1 MKITILDDYFD
12 TIRHLPCFQMLNGHE
27 VTIWN
32 DHTQNEDSLVERLHQ
47 TEVLVLIRERTV
59 ITESLLARL
68 PGLRMISQRSVFPH
82 IDIDA
87 CSRMGIIV
95 SSDQHPGT
103 ACYAAAELTWGLL
116 LSAARAI
123 PRQMA
128 SLRAGQWQTGV
139 GTTLRGKLLGIYG
152 YGRISRV
159 VAAYAKAFG
168 MKVVVYA
175 RSAGSRASAMNDYH
189 VVTENRHWFFDN
201 CDVIT
206 IHVRLGPETKHS
218 ITFDDLSRMRS
229 SAILVNTSRAALV
242 EPGALLRALDA
253 GRPGMAA
260 VDVYEQEPMTDANNP
275 LMQRP
280 NVICTPHIGYVTAEE
295 FDLQFSDVFQQILSF
310 ADGKPI
316 NVVNPAVLSNRV
328 IS

>member
-1 MKITILDDYFD
+1 MALRGQAAFYHRRHGLSLSAESICQHRLTAKKLTMKITILDDYFD

-139 GTTLRGKLLGIYG
+139 GTTLRGKLLGIY
-152 YGRISRV
+152 
-159 VAAYAKAFG
+159 
-168 MKVVVYA
+168 
-175 RSAGSRASAMNDYH
+175 
-189 VVTENRHWFFDN
+189 
-201 CDVIT
+201 
-206 IHVRLGPETKHS
+206 
-218 ITFDDLSRMRS
+218 
-229 SAILVNTSRAALV
+229 
-242 EPGALLRALDA
+242 
-253 GRPGMAA
+253 
-260 VDVYEQEPMTDANNP
+260 
-275 LMQRP
+275 
-280 NVICTPHIGYVTAEE
+280 
-295 FDLQFSDVFQQILSF
+295 
-310 ADGKPI
+310 
-316 NVVNPAVLSNRV
+316 
-328 IS
+328 